1 MNLSLFLLTT
11 FVLRINL
18 LQILFGFGIYSS
30 VSLSRSCC
38 AFWALGNLNIN
49 GDIFINDW
57 LDFDVHSVVGCWY
70 DERRFKFRCTKIAW
84 TLIISTRHELF
95 SSSLERRGEH
105 HSQYDVLFFTINL
118 TERVEQM
125 NVWVFEHS
133 NNAEHRAFVHLNH
146 CWASIQYQW
155 ANWTHKGAP
164 LMPTLYTYV
173 IWLLHTCNTRSWCFD
188 YK

>member
-18 LQILFGFGIYSS
+18 LHIIFVYSS
-30 VSLSRSCC
+30 VFLSRSCC
-38 AFWALGNLNIN
+38 AFRALENSNIN

-57 LDFDVHSVVGCWY
+57 LDFDVHSVVGCWRAPILISMY
-70 DERRFKFRCTKIAW
+70 KNRLNINHFNSARAFFNVTWTSWWASLTMWCAVFFR
-84 TLIISTRHELF
+84 
-95 SSSLERRGEH
+95 
-105 HSQYDVLFFTINL
+105 TINL

-133 NNAEHRAFVHLNH
+133 NNAEHRAFVYLNH

-155 ANWTHKGAP
+155 ANWTHKGTH
-164 LMPTLYTYV
+164 LMPPSTYV
-173 IWLLHTCNTRSWCFD
+173 IWLLRTCNTRSWCFD

>member
-18 LQILFGFGIYSS
+18 LHIRFGFGIYSS

-105 HSQYDVLFFTINL
+105 HSQYDVLFFYDKPD
-118 TERVEQM
+118 
-125 NVWVFEHS
+125 W
-133 NNAEHRAFVHLNH
+133 A
-146 CWASIQYQW
+146 CWANERLSIWTFEQCW
-155 ANWTHKGAP
+155 AQSFCTLELLLSIYSIPMSKLNTQRNTPDANP
-164 LMPTLYTYV
+164 LYLCYMTPS
-173 IWLLHTCNTRSWCFD
+173 HM
-188 YK
+188 